1 MAVTFDR
8 DDIVAALDELV
19 GQLAATGASSH
30 IRIVGGAALAIHFH
44 RDTTTTDVDALYGKD
59 PAVEEAARQIARA
72 RGWPDTWLNDDVKMW
87 TSHFDGPGDWTRFE
101 VRDDVTVSVAGAR
114 LLLAMK
120 LRAARGRRDAH
131 DIEVLLDAC
140 GTTSVREAVVL
151 YEEYYPED
159 GMGPSALPQLRARFD
174 SPA

>member
-8 DDIVAALDELV
+8 DDIVAALEELV
-19 GQLAATGASSH
+19 AELTARRSSSH
-30 IRIVGGAALAIHFH
+30 IRIVGGAAIAIHFH

-59 PAVEEAARQIARA
+59 AHVEEAARQIARA

-87 TSHFDGPGDWTRFE
+87 TSHFDGPQDWTQFD

-120 LRAARGRRDAH
+120 LRAARGRRDAR
-131 DIEVLLDAC
+131 DIDVLLDAC
-140 GTTSVREAVVL
+140 GISGFEEAVAL

-159 GMGPSALPQLRARFD
+159 GMGPSALPHLQARLGP
-174 SPA
+174 SG